1 MSRST
6 RGEGSASPVKFACG
20 GHAGLPAKKKTKK
33 GESNPLPPPRCS
45 PSLPRGDACARPEA
59 LHVPWHSP
67 LAFRALLVI
76 DRLACVTPSPVPDS
90 ETAECRHPPRVWG
103 VALKLGGRRPQRLSK
118 PPKLGLTAWRMGTRV
133 LGPPPRASDLLR
145 SERYTTIHGRRRAPT
160 TCRGDQA
167 SRRGRGADRECRSS
181 PLCANCFQGIYH
193 CHPRF
198 HGALTRLPYGL

>member
-1 MSRST
+1 MCLCQGLWIRT
-6 RGEGSASPVKFACG
+6 RKVLCCPR
-20 GHAGLPAKKKTKK
+20 AGTRWRTFRTQRYSK
-33 GESNPLPPPRCS
+33 ESNPYPLPPPRCS
-45 PSLPRGDACARPEA
+45 PSPPRGDACARPEA

-76 DRLACVTPSPVPDS
+76 DRLACVTPSPVQDS

-133 LGPPPRASDLLR
+133 LAPPPRASDLLR

-160 TCRGDQA
+160 TCRGTRLSEGQ
-167 SRRGRGADRECRSS
+167 RGRPFKTAKG
-181 PLCANCFQGIYH
+181 PLSGSQCS
-193 CHPRF
+193 
-198 HGALTRLPYGL
+198 

>member
-1 MSRST
+1 MRAYP
-6 RGEGSASPVKFACG
+6 R
-20 GHAGLPAKKKTKK
+20 KKTKK

-45 PSLPRGDACARPEA
+45 PSPPRGDACARPEA

-160 TCRGDQA
+160 TCRGTRLSEGQ
-167 SRRGRGADRECRSS
+167 RGRPGVPIVPVMCQLFPGYLPLPS
-181 PLCANCFQGIYH
+181 PV
-193 CHPRF
+193 PWSPDTS
-198 HGALTRLPYGL
+198 ALWSVG

>member
-1 MSRST
+1 MRAYP
-6 RGEGSASPVKFACG
+6 R
-20 GHAGLPAKKKTKK
+20 KKTKK

-45 PSLPRGDACARPEA
+45 PSPPRGDACARPEA

-76 DRLACVTPSPVPDS
+76 DRLVCVTPSPVPDS

-133 LGPPPRASDLLR
+133 LGPPEPV
-145 SERYTTIHGRRRAPT
+145 
-160 TCRGDQA
+160 TCSGVKDTRPSMGAGAHQQLVGGPG